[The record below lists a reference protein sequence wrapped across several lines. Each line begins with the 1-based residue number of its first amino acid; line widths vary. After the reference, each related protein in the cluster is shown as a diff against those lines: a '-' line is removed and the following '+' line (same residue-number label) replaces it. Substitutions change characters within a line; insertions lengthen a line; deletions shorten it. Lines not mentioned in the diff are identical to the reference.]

1 MIALIQVTDGVKL
14 SIDDKVYNET
24 TDKTLLVL
32 LGVKDD
38 DTIEDVD
45 YIVKKIPKLRIFK
58 DEDDKL
64 NLSALDIGASLFVVS
79 QFTLYAKCRKGNR
92 PSFDRS
98 AGYEKGKEFY
108 EMVVDKLKST
118 GLEVKTGS
126 FGAMMDI
133 EFNNNGPVT
142 IILDSN
148 E

>member
-24 TDKTLLVL
+24 TNKTLLVL

-64 NLSALDIGASLFVVS
+64 NLSALDVGASLFVVS

>member
-1 MIALIQVTDGVKL
+1 M
-14 SIDDKVYNET
+14 
-24 TDKTLLVL
+24 
-32 LGVKDD
+32 
-38 DTIEDVD
+38 D

-108 EMVVDKLKST
+108 EIVVDKLKST
-118 GLEVKTGS
+118 GLNVKTGS

>member
-32 LGVKDD
+32 LGIKDD

-64 NLSALDIGASLFVVS
+64 NLSALDVGASLFVVS

-108 EMVVDKLKST
+108 EMVVAKLKST

>member
-32 LGVKDD
+32 LGVKDY

-64 NLSALDIGASLFVVS
+64 NLSALDVGASLFVVS

-118 GLEVKTGS
+118 GLDVKTGS

>member
-14 SIDDKVYNET
+14 SIDDRVYNET

-32 LGVKDD
+32 LGVKDED
-38 DTIEDVD
+38 KIEDVD

>member
-14 SIDDKVYNET
+14 SIDDRVYNET

-32 LGVKDD
+32 LGVKDED
-38 DTIEDVD
+38 KIEDVD

-98 AGYEKGKEFY
+98 VGYEKGKEFY

>member
-14 SIDDKVYNET
+14 SIDDKIYNET

-58 DEDDKL
+58 DDEDKL
-64 NLSALDIGASLFVVS
+64 NLSALDVGASLFVVS

>member
-24 TDKTLLVL
+24 NDKTLLVL

-58 DEDDKL
+58 DDEDKL
-64 NLSALDIGASLFVVS
+64 NLSVLDVGASLFVVS

-108 EMVVDKLKST
+108 EIVVDKLKST

>member
-14 SIDDKVYNET
+14 SIDDKIYNET

-64 NLSALDIGASLFVVS
+64 NLSALDVGASLFVVS

-108 EMVVDKLKST
+108 EMVVAKLKST

>member
-32 LGVKDD
+32 LGIKDD

>member
-58 DEDDKL
+58 DDEDKL
-64 NLSALDIGASLFVVS
+64 NLSALDVGASLFVVS

-108 EMVVDKLKST
+108 EIVVDKLKST
-118 GLEVKTGS
+118 GLEVKPGS

>member
-58 DEDDKL
+58 DDEDKL

>member
-24 TDKTLLVL
+24 TNKTLLVL

-58 DEDDKL
+58 DDEDKL
-64 NLSALDIGASLFVVS
+64 NLSALDVGASLFVVS
-79 QFTLYAKCRKGNR
+79 QFTLYAKCIKGNR

>member
-64 NLSALDIGASLFVVS
+64 NLSALDVGASLFVVS

-108 EMVVDKLKST
+108 EIVVAKLKST

>member
-45 YIVKKIPKLRIFK
+45 YIVNKIPKLRIFK
-58 DEDDKL
+58 DDEDKL
-64 NLSALDIGASLFVVS
+64 NLSALDVGASLFVVS

>member
-14 SIDDKVYNET
+14 SIEGEVYNET
-24 TDKTLLVL
+24 KDKTLLVL

-38 DTIEDVD
+38 DTKDDVD

-58 DEDDKL
+58 DDEDKL
-64 NLSALDIGASLFVVS
+64 NLSALDVGASLFVVS

-98 AGYEKGKEFY
+98 AGYEKGKELY
-108 EMVVDKLKST
+108 ETVVEKLKAT

>member
-108 EMVVDKLKST
+108 EIVVDKLKST
-118 GLEVKTGS
+118 GLNVKTGS

>member
-64 NLSALDIGASLFVVS
+64 NLSALDVGASLFVVS

-118 GLEVKTGS
+118 RLEVKTGS

>member
-108 EMVVDKLKST
+108 EMVVYKLKST

>member
-58 DEDDKL
+58 DDEDKL
-64 NLSALDIGASLFVVS
+64 NLSALDVGASLFVVS

-108 EMVVDKLKST
+108 EMVVAKLKST

>member
-58 DEDDKL
+58 DDEDKL
-64 NLSALDIGASLFVVS
+64 NLSALDVGASIFVVS

-118 GLEVKTGS
+118 GLDVKTGS

>member
-64 NLSALDIGASLFVVS
+64 NLSALDVGASLFVVS

-142 IILDSN
+142 IILNSN

>member
-14 SIDDKVYNET
+14 SIEGEVYNET
-24 TDKTLLVL
+24 KDRTLLVL

-38 DTIEDVD
+38 DTKDDVD

-58 DEDDKL
+58 DDEDKL
-64 NLSALDIGASLFVVS
+64 NLSALDVGASLFIVS

-98 AGYEKGKEFY
+98 AGYKKGKEFY
-108 EMVVDKLKST
+108 ETVVENLKST

>member
-14 SIDDKVYNET
+14 SIKGEIYNET
-24 TDKTLLVL
+24 KDRTLLVL

-38 DTIEDVD
+38 DTKDDVD

-58 DEDDKL
+58 DDEDKL
-64 NLSALDIGASLFVVS
+64 NLSALDVGASLFVVS

-108 EMVVDKLKST
+108 EIVVENLKST

>member
-24 TDKTLLVL
+24 TNKTLLVL

-38 DTIEDVD
+38 DTIEDGD

-58 DEDDKL
+58 DDEDKL
-64 NLSALDIGASLFVVS
+64 NLSALDVGASLFVVS

>member
-32 LGVKDD
+32 LGVKAD

-58 DEDDKL
+58 DDEDKL
-64 NLSALDIGASLFVVS
+64 NLSALDVGASLFVVS

-108 EMVVDKLKST
+108 EIVVDKLKST

>member
-14 SIDDKVYNET
+14 SIEGEVYNET
-24 TDKTLLVL
+24 TNKTLLVL

-38 DTIEDVD
+38 DTKDDVD

-58 DEDDKL
+58 DDEDKL
-64 NLSALDIGASLFVVS
+64 NLSALDVGASLFVVS

-98 AGYEKGKEFY
+98 AGYEKGKELY
-108 EMVVDKLKST
+108 ETVVEKLKAT

>member
-64 NLSALDIGASLFVVS
+64 NLSALDVGASLFVVS

-108 EMVVDKLKST
+108 EIVVDKLKST

>member
-14 SIDDKVYNET
+14 SIDDRVYNET

>member
-1 MIALIQVTDGVKL
+1 MITLIQVTDGVKL
-14 SIDDKVYNET
+14 SIDDKFYNET

>member
-64 NLSALDIGASLFVVS
+64 NLSALDVGASLFIVS

>member
-58 DEDDKL
+58 DDEDKL
-64 NLSALDIGASLFVVS
+64 NLSALDVGASLFVVS

-108 EMVVDKLKST
+108 EIVVAKLKST

>member
-58 DEDDKL
+58 DDEDKL
-64 NLSALDIGASLFVVS
+64 NLSALDVGASLFVVS
-79 QFTLYAKCRKGNR
+79 QFTLYAKCRKGTR

-133 EFNNNGPVT
+133 ELNNNGPGT
-142 IILDSN
+142 INLDSN

>member
-45 YIVKKIPKLRIFK
+45 YIVKKILKLRIFK

-64 NLSALDIGASLFVVS
+64 NLSALDVGASLFVVS

>member
-58 DEDDKL
+58 DDEDKL
-64 NLSALDIGASLFVVS
+64 NLSALDVGASLFVVS

-118 GLEVKTGS
+118 GLDVKTGS

>member
-64 NLSALDIGASLFVVS
+64 NLSALDVGARLFVVS

>member
-14 SIDDKVYNET
+14 SIDEKVYNET

-32 LGVKDD
+32 LGVKDED
-38 DTIEDVD
+38 KIEDVD

-64 NLSALDIGASLFVVS
+64 NLSALDVGASLFVVS

>member
-64 NLSALDIGASLFVVS
+64 NLSALDVGASLFVVS